1 VSSSARVVASLFG
14 LFLLACGSSAS
25 GDGSAG
31 APAESAGAANGGMP
45 AVPGGGAPAQ
55 AGAGGSSAIANGG
68 VETGGASVGGANA
81 AGAAGAAVTCPALSG
96 VSVTSSGMANLV
108 PVPVSV
114 KVGSG
119 AFALSPASGIYVE
132 PGSPEMLAVG
142 RYLAEQLKAATGQAW
157 SVASTTGAPC
167 PGSLYLSATG
177 DATLGAEGYQLDV
190 SARLVQLK
198 AAQPAGVFRGVQ
210 TLRQLL
216 PTSFEGAGMQAGPWG
231 IAVGTIRDFPRFSWR
246 GTMLDVARH
255 FFSVSDVE
263 KLIDLAAYFK
273 LNVFHLHLSDD
284 QGFRIAINSWPKLT
298 SVGGSTAVGGGAGG
312 FYTQADYS
320 ALVAY
325 ASARYITIVPEVD
338 VPGHTNA
345 ALASYPELNCNGM
358 APQLRTDTAVGYSS
372 LCVSG
377 DKTYQFVSDVVRE
390 IAAITPGSYIHL
402 GGDEAKATTL
412 PDFNTFFNKAAPA
425 VGAAGK
431 HLIGWDA
438 LGQLDT
444 LPAQSIVQYWIAP
457 DSARHAVSM
466 GSKIVMSP
474 AAKAYLDMKYDTST
488 PLGQNWA
495 GYITEQT
502 GYSWD
507 PAKLV
512 DGVAEANVAGVEAPL
527 WTETLKTLADL
538 EYMAFPRL
546 AGYAEIGWSAAT
558 GRSWDEYKVRLGSF
572 GPRFKAWNVN
582 VYKSAAVPWK

>member
-1 VSSSARVVASLFG
+1 
-14 LFLLACGSSAS
+14 
-25 GDGSAG
+25 
-31 APAESAGAANGGMP
+31 MP
-45 AVPGGGAPAQ
+45 TLPGGGASAQ
-55 AGAGGSSAIANGG
+55 AGAGGSAGFASGGVDAGANGG
-68 VETGGASVGGANA
+68 VASSGGANA
-81 AGAAGAAVTCPALSG
+81 GGAAGAAPSCPVLNS
-96 VSVTSSGMANLV
+96 VSVMSSGMANLV
-108 PVPVSV
+108 PLPVSV
-114 KVGSG
+114 KVGTG
-119 AFALSPASGIYVE
+119 AFALSSASGIYVE
-132 PGSPEMLAVG
+132 PGTPEMLAVG
-142 RYLAEQLKAATGQAW
+142 QYLADQMKAATGQTW
-157 SVASTTGAPC
+157 SVAGTTGAPC

-177 DATLGAEGYQLDV
+177 DAGLGAEGYQLDV
-190 SARLVQLK
+190 SAQLVQLK
-198 AAQPAGVFRGVQ
+198 APQPAGVFRGVQ

-216 PTSFEGAGMQAGPWG
+216 PPSFEGGGMQAGPWG
-231 IAVGTIRDFPRFSWR
+231 IAVGTIRDYPRFGWR
-246 GTMLDVARH
+246 GAMLDVARH

-284 QGFRIAINSWPKLT
+284 QGFRIAIGSWPKLT

-325 ASARYITIVPEVD
+325 AKARYITIVPEVD

-345 ALASYPELNCNGM
+345 ALASYSELNCNGT

-372 LCVSG
+372 LCVTS
-377 DKTYQFVSDVVRE
+377 DKTYQFIADVVRE

-425 VGAAGK
+425 VATAGK
-431 HLIGWDA
+431 SLIGWDA

-444 LPAQSIVQYWIAP
+444 LPAQTIVQYWIAP
-457 DSARHAVSM
+457 DSARHAVSL
-466 GSKIVMSP
+466 GSKILMSP

-488 PLGQNWA
+488 PLGQNWV

-502 GYSWD
+502 AYNWD

-512 DGVAEANVAGVEAPL
+512 DGVGEANLAGVEAPL

-538 EYMAFPRL
+538 QYMAFPRL
-546 AGYAEIGWSAAT
+546 AGHAEIGWSAAT
-558 GRSWDEYKVRLGSF
+558 GRTWDEYKVRLGSF